1 MHTETYRKLDRDHHL
16 HPFTD
21 FKALGEEGSR
31 IVTHAEGVY
40 IHDSEGNRILDAM
53 AGLWCVNLGYGR
65 EELVAAA
72 TAQLR
77 ELPYYNNFFK
87 STHPPAVKLAEMLCR
102 LAPAHMNRVFFTGS
116 GSEANDT
123 VLRMVRRY
131 WALEG
136 KPDKQWIIARENAY
150 HGSTVAGLSLGG
162 MAPMHAQGGP
172 LVPKI
177 AHVRQP
183 YWFGE
188 GKVAQ
193 GRVGEGRDTSPEAF
207 GRECAAALEAKI
219 LELGEENVAAFIAE
233 PVQGAGGAI
242 IPPQS
247 YWPAVKEVLARYDI
261 LLVVDEVICGFGRLG
276 EWFGSIHYDL
286 KPDLMPIAKGIS
298 SGYLPIGGVL
308 VGDRVAE
315 TLIERGG
322 EFFHG
327 FTYSGHP
334 VCAAVALKNLEL
346 MQAEGIVERVRDD
359 VGPYLAERWATLAD
373 HPLVS
378 EVRSLGL
385 IGALELIDPDTGER
399 FDKARFPKGFG
410 VGTLCRDI
418 CFDHGLVMRS
428 VGDTMIISPP
438 LVITRAEIDELVRLA
453 WEALDETARRLAA
466 REQADE
472 PAIMIQPSIEE
483 SRS

>member
-1 MHTETYRKLDRDHHL
+1 MTQQTTADLQRLDRAHHL

-31 IVTHAEGVY
+31 IITHAEGVY
-40 IHDSEGNRILDAM
+40 VHDSEGHRILDGM

-65 EELVAAA
+65 EELVEAA
-72 TAQLR
+72 TRQMR
-77 ELPYYNNFFK
+77 ELPFYNNFFK
-87 STHPPAVKLAEMLCR
+87 STHPPAVKLAEKLSQ
-102 LAPAHMNRVFFTGS
+102 LAPAHVNRVFFTGS

-123 VLRMVRRY
+123 ALRMIRRY

-136 KPDKQWIIARENAY
+136 KPEKQIVISRENGY

-172 LVPKI
+172 LVPGI
-177 AHVRQP
+177 EHVRQP

-188 GKVAQ
+188 G
-193 GRVGEGRDTSPEAF
+193 REHTPEAF
-207 GRECAAALEAKI
+207 GRLCAQAIEDKI
-219 LELGEENVAAFIAE
+219 LALGEENVAAFIAE

-242 IPPQS
+242 IPPES

-261 LLVVDEVICGFGRLG
+261 LLVADEVICGFGRLG
-276 EWFGSIHYDL
+276 EWFGSQHYGL
-286 KPDLMPIAKGIS
+286 KPDLMPIAKGLS

-315 TLIERGG
+315 TLIEEGG

-346 MQAEGIVERVRDD
+346 MEAEGIVEKVRDD
-359 VGPYLAERWATLAD
+359 LGPYLARRWAELGD
-373 HPLVS
+373 HPVVG
-378 EVRSLGL
+378 ETRSLGL
-385 IGALELIDPDTGER
+385 IGALELVADKAGGQR
-399 FDKARFPKGFG
+399 FDKTLGAGN
-410 VGTLCRDI
+410 LCRDI
-418 CFDHGLVMRS
+418 CFDSGLVMRS

-438 LVITRAEIDELVRLA
+438 LVITRAQIDELVILA
-453 WEALDETARRLAA
+453 RRALDETARRLGITTTKEASA
-466 REQADE
+466 
-472 PAIMIQPSIEE
+472 
-483 SRS
+483 

>member
-1 MHTETYRKLDRDHHL
+1 MQTPDYQRLDRAHHL

-31 IVTHAEGVY
+31 IIERAEGVY
-40 IHDSEGNRILDAM
+40 IHDAEGHRILDGM

-72 TAQLR
+72 TEQLR
-77 ELPYYNNFFK
+77 RLPYYNNFFK
-87 STHPPAVKLAEMLCR
+87 TTHPPAVKLAEKLCA
-102 LAPAHMNRVFFTGS
+102 LAPAHLNHVFFTGS

-131 WALEG
+131 WALKG
-136 KPDKQWIIARENAY
+136 KPEKQWVIGLENGY
-150 HGSTVAGLSLGG
+150 HGSTVAGMSLGG
-162 MAPMHAQGGP
+162 MAPMHGQGGP
-172 LVPKI
+172 GVPKI

-183 YWFGE
+183 YWFQE
-188 GKVAQ
+188 GWF
-193 GRVGEGRDTSPEAF
+193 GEGRPAGQDPEAF

-219 LELGEENVAAFIAE
+219 QELGEDQVAAFIAE

-242 IPPQS
+242 IPPES
-247 YWPAVKEVLARYDI
+247 YWPAVKAVLAKYDI

-276 EWFGSIHYDL
+276 EWFGSVHYGL
-286 KPDLMPIAKGIS
+286 EPDLMPIAKGLS

-315 TLIERGG
+315 TLIEEGG

-334 VCAAVALKNLEL
+334 ACAAVALRNLEL
-346 MQAEGIVERVRDD
+346 MEAEGVVQRVRDD
-359 VGPYLAERWATLAD
+359 VGPYLAERWAALAD
-373 HPLVS
+373 HPLVG
-378 EVRSLGL
+378 EARSLGL
-385 IGALELIDPDTGER
+385 IGALELVDPATGER
-399 FDKARFPKGFG
+399 FDSARG
-410 VGTLCRDI
+410 VGSLCRDL
-418 CFDHGLVMRS
+418 CFAGGLVMRS

-438 LVITRAEIDELVRLA
+438 LVISHAEIDELMEKARAALDATLARLA
-453 WEALDETARRLAA
+453 TPTTPK
-466 REQADE
+466 Q
-472 PAIMIQPSIEE
+472 EE
-483 SRS
+483 SLP